1 MMWYIALVLLMVAAL
16 VVLLVVRRTQVS
28 SYSMQAANRD
38 LYEARLLE
46 LEQEQREGTLS
57 AGEYDAAV
65 VELQKTFV
73 ADNADDDKP
82 VQERPAGVVI
92 PVVVLIGLSGLMYFV
107 VGDSWQLQRQA
118 DQAVQQLPELSQR
131 IMGETGQA
139 APTTEELDMFALGL
153 RQRLEQR
160 PDAGAWMLYG
170 RVMMQMRQIEQAVD
184 AFEKSLVLEPNRIS
198 TLITHAQAL
207 IMMGSDGDLAR
218 AARNI
223 RRVLEEQPMNTEALG
238 LLGVIAYERGDFVQ
252 AQQAWQIT
260 LQLLDREDP
269 RYTAIENSLT
279 DVENRLSGE
288 LIYLTVTVDITDEL
302 RNEMPPF
309 ANVFVFVRDPDG
321 ERAPAAVVRQPVS
334 DLPVTITLTEED
346 AMVEGHT
353 LATINRWLVSARLT
367 TSDTIELQPGVMEA
381 RPRLLD
387 NESGQQIN
395 LTISEM
401 Y

>member
-184 AFEKSLVLEPNRIS
+184 AFEKSLTLEPNRIS

>member
-46 LEQEQREGTLS
+46 LEQEQLEGTLS

-184 AFEKSLVLEPNRIS
+184 AFEKSLALEPNRIS